1 MVLPTSKNVYKT
13 LQSQTRRILFI
24 NNDNKR
30 LEIFSTQPISFDRLG
45 AIIARFSYLSSSLRN
60 KLSFTV
66 RDSSK
71 NTYQL
76 LWKNLANFIFS
87 QYGNSRFSY
96 RAIIEFFWILID
108 SNYSSISIPRHHSA
122 FHAPLKLYFP
132 ELNLLEDE
140 IVLISYWR
148 KHYF

>member
-1 MVLPTSKNVYKT
+1 MGV
-13 LQSQTRRILFI
+13 
-24 NNDNKR
+24 
-30 LEIFSTQPISFDRLG
+30 
-45 AIIARFSYLSSSLRN
+45 IIARFSSLSSSLRN

-87 QYGNSRFSY
+87 QYGNSRFPY
-96 RAIIEFFWILID
+96 RAIIEFFEYLID
-108 SNYSSISIPRHHSA
+108 SNYSSTSIPRHRSA
-122 FHAPLKLYFP
+122 FHAPLKFFFP

-140 IVLISYWR
+140 IVLNLIKYHQCHQP
-148 KHYF
+148 KKINDFPT